1 VATSKS
7 LRIGVIGDGGW
18 GTAAGILLARNGHRV
33 RLYGVFPEYIEE
45 MRRTRVNRK
54 FLPKARI
61 PAEVEL
67 VSALDALLEGAE
79 LLVQAVPTKFLRE
92 VSRAL
97 AGAQTKGLPVV
108 SLTKGIEIGTHLRP
122 TQILREALGPR
133 TPVAAL
139 SGPSIADEVAAGI
152 PTSVVVAS
160 SSESLA
166 RGVQAAFS
174 GPTFRAYATGDLV
187 GVELGGALKNVIAVA
202 AGIADGLGFADNTK
216 AALLTRGQTEMA
228 RLGTAL
234 GGKRKTFY
242 GLSGIGDLI
251 VTAMSRG
258 GRNRTVGERIGKG
271 ENLPDILAS
280 MDMVAEG
287 VTTAKAV
294 MELASR
300 HKVEMPISEEVYK
313 VLYEGKDP
321 RAGVAALMTRTLKKE

>member
-1 VATSKS
+1 MTTKT

-18 GTAAGILLARNGHRV
+18 GTAAAVLLARNGHSV
-33 RLYGVFPEYIEE
+33 RLYGVFPDYIEE
-45 MRRTRVNRK
+45 MRKTRVNRK
-54 FLPKARI
+54 FLPKTKI
-61 PAEVEL
+61 PPEVEL
-67 VSALDALLEGAE
+67 VSDLGALVEGAD

-92 VSRAL
+92 VAGAL
-97 AGAQTKGLPVV
+97 APVHPRGLPVV

-122 TQILREALGPR
+122 TQILREALGAR
-133 TPVAAL
+133 TPLAAL
-139 SGPSIADEVAAGI
+139 SGPSLADEVAAGV

-160 SSESLA
+160 SSDALA
-166 RGVQAAFS
+166 RRTQAAFS
-174 GPTFRAYATGDLV
+174 GPTFRAYASDDLV
-187 GVELGGALKNVIAVA
+187 GVELGGALKNVIAVG

-251 VTAMSRG
+251 VTAMSPR

-271 ENLPDILAS
+271 QKLPDILAS

-294 MELASR
+294 KELATR
-300 HKVEMPISEEVYK
+300 HGIEMPISEEVYK

-321 RAGVAALMTRTLKKE
+321 RAGVVALMTRSLKKE